1 MLEIRTLEPATT
13 PSSESLTGFGLRDRI
28 AIVLG
33 AAKIQPHD
41 EVSEVFTFKGEQV
54 RVREKV
60 RVESQ
65 DPNLLAALAKLG
77 ALEHVVARSRRA
89 LDIVMGKED

>member
-1 MLEIRTLEPATT
+1 VLEIRTLEPATA
-13 PSSESLTGFGLRDRI
+13 PSSELLAGFGLRDRI
-28 AIVLG
+28 AMALG

-41 EVSEVFTFKGEQV
+41 EVSEVFTFRGEQV
-54 RVREKV
+54 RVKEKV

-65 DPNLLAALAKLG
+65 DPSLLAALAKLG

-89 LDIVMGKED
+89 LDTVMGKED